1 MDREIP
7 QLSRT
12 GKDVALVVDGRPFVM
27 LAGEMHNS
35 AASDARTLD
44 AAMDRAVEL
53 GMNSVIAP
61 VSWELVEPE
70 EGAWD
75 FASVDVLLAAARQR
89 DLRLGLLWFGAWK
102 NAACYYAP
110 EWVKRDL
117 DRFRRAELEPG
128 QHKAYLDFH
137 GMTLPYAALSALCE
151 ETRDADARAFARL
164 MAHLRGVDAIERTV
178 LFVQVENE
186 CGLLGAAREHS
197 LEADED
203 FGRNV
208 PARLLDYLRE
218 RAGELQGR
226 LGDAWRAGAGRGG
239 WEGVFG
245 DFAEETFTAWHMAR
259 YIESVAAAGKAEY
272 PLPLVVNCW
281 LDKGREAGAFPTGG
295 PVARVM
301 EVWRCAAPSIDVVAP
316 DIYVPDFCGTC
327 DGYRGLGNPLVI
339 EETAVHGRVASRAVW
354 AVCHHHAPCFAPF
367 GFEDMGEPFDDAA
380 GVLFGASLDPAAVV
394 PQDAKEYARVM
405 AALGELVAR
414 ARDVR
419 GGLEG
424 MDAVISERPETDVL
438 AVGSDGIAGINVSYD
453 DHPGA
458 CAVVPLG
465 PDEALVLALHCRVTP
480 VSLDPGCPHAD
491 ILSLDELVSD
501 EGGAWSC
508 GRRLNGDEATLLR
521 FDGPT
526 LLRLRLFSYR

>member
-1 MDREIP
+1 M
-7 QLSRT
+7 
-12 GKDVALVVDGRPFVM
+12 A
-27 LAGEMHNS
+27 N
-35 AASDARTLD
+35 AASDSLFRQAD
-44 AAMDRAVEL
+44 Q
-53 GMNSVIAP
+53 
-61 VSWELVEPE
+61 
-70 EGAWD
+70 
-75 FASVDVLLAAARQR
+75 LLAQNPPDYGQALPLLQQAARQ
-89 DLRLGLLWFGAWK
+89 GHAE
-102 NAACYYAP
+102 AAFQLAGI
-110 EWVKRDL
+110 
-117 DRFRRAELEPG
+117 FLEQSEPDIEAAIPWLEIAAK
-128 QHKAYLDFH
+128 QNH
-137 GMTLPYAALSALCE
+137 PYA
-151 ETRDADARAFARL
+151 
-164 MAHLRGVDAIERTV
+164 VY
-178 LFVQVENE
+178 N
-186 CGLLGAAREHS
+186 LLH
-197 LEADED
+197 
-203 FGRNV
+203 
-208 PARLLDYLRE
+208 LRE

>member
-1 MDREIP
+1 MEREIP
-7 QLSRT
+7 RLCRA
-12 GKDVALVVDGRPFVM
+12 GEDARLVVDGRPFVM

-35 AASDARTLD
+35 SASDARTLD
-44 AAMDRAVEL
+44 AAMDRATEL

-70 EGAWD
+70 EGVWD
-75 FASVDVLLAAARQR
+75 FSSVDTLLAAARR
-89 DLRLGLLWFGAWK
+89 RGLRLGLLWFGAWK
-102 NAACYYAP
+102 NAACSYAP

-128 QHKAYLDFH
+128 QRKAYLDFH
-137 GMTLPYAALSALCE
+137 GMTLPYATLSALCE
-151 ETRDADARAFARL
+151 ETCDADAWAFARL
-164 MAHLRGVDAIERTV
+164 MAHLREADAAERTV

-197 LEADED
+197 PEADD
-203 FGRNV
+203 AFGRDV
-208 PARLLDYLRE
+208 PSRLLGCLRG

-226 LGDAWRAGAGRGG
+226 LGAAWRAGAGRGS
-239 WEGVFG
+239 WEDVFG
-245 DFAEETFTAWHMAR
+245 DFAEEAFTAWHTAR
-259 YIESVAAAGKAEY
+259 YVEAVAAAGKVEY

-281 LDKGREAGAFPTGG
+281 LDKGREAGKFPTGG

-301 EVWRCAAPSIDVVAP
+301 EIWRCAAPSIDVVAP

-327 DGYRGLGNPLVI
+327 DVYRSSGNPLVI

-380 GVLFGASLDPAAVV
+380 GVLFGASLDPAAV
-394 PQDAKEYARVM
+394 PQDAEEYARVM
-405 AALGELVAR
+405 ATLRELVAR

-424 MDAVISERPETDVL
+424 MDAAISERPEADVL
-438 AVGSDGIAGINVSYD
+438 AVGSDGVVGIGVAYGD
-453 DHPGA
+453 RPGA

-465 PDEALVLALHCRVTP
+465 PDEALVLALHCHVTP
-480 VSLDPGCPHAD
+480 VSLDPGRPHVD
-491 ILSLDELVSD
+491 IISLDELVPD
-501 EGGAWSC
+501 EGGVWSR

-521 FDGPT
+521 FDGPA
-526 LLRLRLFSYR
+526 LLRLRLFSYC